1 MDAVSASLPLKH
13 GVPQGSILGPVLF
26 TVYINDLLAVSAHC
40 KSACYVEDSRLYL
53 SFRSVD
59 RSCAFRR
66 LNEDLREICRR
77 CYQNSLLINPE
88 KTRVLLV
95 GVPQLL
101 RKLPPVSLSL
111 LGKEITPVPVAK
123 DLSTFIDQSLTYN
136 DHVAKT
142 TSNRLFKLIQISRM
156 KHLLDRKSLILLMN
170 AFGFS
175 KLFYCSTVLP
185 NTSQGN
191 VKKLQLEQNFAARIV
206 LGLRKYDHI
215 SKVIRSLNWLTV
227 KDRLLLSDAV
237 ILFKCPIDLVPK
249 YLASIFV
256 PLSHIHTRT
265 TRSYNLLHIPR
276 CRLSYGQRSFTY
288 RGCKLWNCISNDLK
302 AADSVNSFRRRLA
315 QKLVSG
321 EHLC

>member
-77 CYQNSLLINPE
+77 CCQNALLINPE
-88 KTRVLLV
+88 KTRVFLV

-101 RKLPPVSLSL
+101 RKLLPVSLSL
-111 LGKEITPVPVAK
+111 
-123 DLSTFIDQSLTYN
+123 
-136 DHVAKT
+136 
-142 TSNRLFKLIQISRM
+142 
-156 KHLLDRKSLILLMN
+156 
-170 AFGFS
+170 
-175 KLFYCSTVLP
+175 
-185 NTSQGN
+185 
-191 VKKLQLEQNFAARIV
+191 LEQNFAARIV

-227 KDRLLLSDAV
+227 KDRLLLSEAV
-237 ILFKCPIDLVPK
+237 ILFKCPNDLVPK